1 MKKHKTLDQ
10 GVTKPGFNSKSATNE
25 LSKSLTSPFWALIY
39 LSA

>member
-25 LSKSLTSPFWALIY
+25 LSKSLTSFWALIY